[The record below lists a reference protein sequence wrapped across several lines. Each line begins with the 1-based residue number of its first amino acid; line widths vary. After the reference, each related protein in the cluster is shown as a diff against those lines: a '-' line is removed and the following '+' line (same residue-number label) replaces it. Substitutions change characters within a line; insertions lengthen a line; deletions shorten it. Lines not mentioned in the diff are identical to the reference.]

1 MSRICI
7 LNPQLQLVEPTC
19 EEQAP
24 ASTWENTTSNEWREP
39 TSSSSAQESLH
50 ALRSSGRSKIV
61 VLGGSPSQSSPFGSS
76 LVH

>member
-1 MSRICI
+1 MSRICV

-39 TSSSSAQESLH
+39 TSSSSAQESLRV
-50 ALRSSGRSKIV
+50 LRCSERSRIV
-61 VLGGSPSQSSPFGSS
+61 VFGGSPNQSSPFGSS